1 MSTSDEFF
9 NVTDS
14 ISTSHGERR
23 LIPSTDYR
31 GEDLRLIQWNAEAL
45 EAIFTRAAWAAR
57 SSTFLRAVITSA
69 AHGTGATRRSGR
81 GWRAFESRHGSGSP
95 PLLHEDVAALVSTLY
110 VLEASTRTKPRNH
123 ADNEASPLLSFL
135 TP

>member
-45 EAIFTRAAWAAR
+45 EAIFAR
-57 SSTFLRAVITSA
+57 GVGGAIVYIPPGRYYIGRTWDGGDPAER
-69 AHGTGATRRSGR
+69 TGMAG
-81 GWRAFESRHGSGSP
+81 
-95 PLLHEDVAALVSTLY
+95 V
-110 VLEASTRTKPRNH
+110 
-123 ADNEASPLLSFL
+123 
-135 TP
+135 